1 MAKVRVGLVGCGFA
15 AELHMYAYQRVYGVD
30 AQVTAVA
37 ARGDH
42 VLDFAKKHQ
51 IRRTY
56 RDFPSLVADN
66 EIDVVDICTPP
77 ALHAGMIV
85 EAAQAGKHVICEK
98 PFTGY
103 FGRGED
109 KIPIGKHVPKS
120 RMYECVMEE
129 MDKTCAAIKASG
141 RLFMYAEDWVYAPA
155 VTKTEEIIKATKD
168 KILFMKAEESHSGS
182 HAAHAAQWSMTGGG
196 SLIRMG
202 CHPLSTVLYLKQV
215 EAQVR
220 DERIAVSAVTAD
232 VGNVAA
238 CLPPHERR
246 FINANPVDVE
256 DWGMLT
262 LTFSDGTKSTVFSG
276 DMIMGGVRNVVRNL
290 HERRSAVREH
300 HAEQPYV
307 ELSDRRSEIGGRLHH
322 REGRS
327 KNRLAIHLPR
337 RGMDARLLAGDPG
350 FHGMRVQ
357 RAAAPRRS
365 RSGLRDDAD
374 QLRRLLVGRGGTTDR
389 VVVLATRMPFA
400 QVGCHSCSRAQRG
413 SPDPITG
420 ACACGFRTRTTQ
432 VGSARRCHGDLPVD
446 AFRQPQCCGVFSS
459 IWTTFWGV
467 NARHAGQRPSTG
479 CPIQNRLHARAM
491 KSGCVRPA
499 SRCSAS

>member
-1 MAKVRVGLVGCGFA
+1 MANVRVGLVGCGFV
-15 AELHMYAYQRVYGVD
+15 AELHMHAYQRVYRVD

-51 IRRTY
+51 IRRAY

-109 KIPIGKHVPKS
+109 KTPIGKHVPKS
-120 RMYECVMEE
+120 RMYERVMEE

-141 RLFMYAEDWVYAPA
+141 RLFMYAEDWIYAPA
-155 VTKTEEIIKATKD
+155 VTKTVEIIKATKD

-202 CHPLSTVLYLKQV
+202 CHALSAVIYLKKV
-215 EAQVR
+215 EAQAR
-220 DERIAVSAVTAD
+220 GERIAVSAVSAD

-238 CLPPHERR
+238 CLPPQERP

-276 DMIMGGVRNVVRNL
+276 DMIMGGVRNVVETYTSGGALFANITPNNHMTSYLTDEAKLADVYITEKVDRKTGWQFICLEEEWTRGYLQEIQDFMECVSSGRQPRADLDLAYETTKLNY
-290 HERRSAVREH
+290 AAYWA
-300 HAEQPYV
+300 AE
-307 ELSDRRSEIGGRLHH
+307 
-322 REGRS
+322 EGR
-327 KNRLAIHLPR
+327 RIAL
-337 RGMDARLLAGDPG
+337 
-350 FHGMRVQ
+350 
-357 RAAAPRRS
+357 
-365 RSGLRDDAD
+365 
-374 QLRRLLVGRGGTTDR
+374 
-389 VVVLATRMPFA
+389 
-400 QVGCHSCSRAQRG
+400 
-413 SPDPITG
+413 
-420 ACACGFRTRTTQ
+420 
-432 VGSARRCHGDLPVD
+432 
-446 AFRQPQCCGVFSS
+446 
-459 IWTTFWGV
+459 
-467 NARHAGQRPSTG
+467 
-479 CPIQNRLHARAM
+479 
-491 KSGCVRPA
+491 
-499 SRCSAS
+499 